1 MSINDNINSVEKL
14 KMYKKLAESKDRY
27 LLYVPELGYDL
38 NAEVSEADLFREVV
52 DFSKV
57 AITAFAD
64 VIELKGGSVKDMSLD
79 LCFYPFVNK
88 EDILSDGFL
97 KEDARPLK
105 NYLGVMI
112 DGVSG
117 HDSSLEPFTIDDEKE
132 SKIITGKV
140 YPVTYTGLVLGLNGL
155 GFQLEGADDFN
166 KICETALSDK
176 VALGKVT
183 YGIEREKVMVKSD
196 R

>member
-1 MSINDNINSVEKL
+1 MSINDNINTIEKL
-14 KMYKKLAESKDRY
+14 KMYKKLAECKDKY

-64 VIELKGGSVKDMSLD
+64 VIQLTAGNVRDISLD

-88 EDILSDGFL
+88 EDTLSDGFL

-112 DGVSG
+112 DGISG
-117 HDSSLEPFTIDDEKE
+117 HYNSSETFTIDELKG

-155 GFQLEGADDFN
+155 GFELDGADSFN
-166 KICETALSDK
+166 LICKNAFSDTI
-176 VALGKVT
+176 VHGKVT
-183 YGIEREKVMVKSD
+183 FGIEKEKVMVKSD